1 MSPAGAT
8 AGRRGPGRPRAG
20 LQDTRTSLLL
30 AAAREFA
37 RNGYAAT
44 NIRDI
49 LRTAGVTTPTMYHY
63 FSGKADLYISV
74 VKEGV
79 DELRERMRQAGAAGC
94 GGLAE
99 DFDAV
104 LAGID
109 QVYRT
114 HPHLIDLLL
123 GVEEAMRAHAEL
135 AELAHADATLLDF
148 WRTLG
153 GQPLSDP
160 ALAAF
165 RGLVEGYI
173 RLGRQASGLAAYDG
187 SQRIYRQIVK
197 AGLSDRPD
205 VVSDPT
211 P

>member
-1 MSPAGAT
+1 M
-8 AGRRGPGRPRAG
+8 
-20 LQDTRTSLLL
+20 L
-30 AAAREFA
+30 AAARQFA
-37 RNGYAAT
+37 QNGYAAT

-49 LRTAGVTTPTMYHY
+49 LRDAGVTTPTMYHY
-63 FSGKADLYISV
+63 FSGKADLYITV
-74 VKEGV
+74 VNAGV
-79 DELRERMRQAGAAGC
+79 DELRGRMRAAGAAQC
-94 GGLAE
+94 GTLAE

-123 GVEEAMRAHAEL
+123 GAEAAVRAHVEL
-135 AELAHADATLLDF
+135 AELEDVDSTLLDF

-153 GQPLSDP
+153 GQLLSDS

-173 RLGRQASGLAAYDG
+173 RLGRQARDLAAYDG
-187 SQRIYRQIVK
+187 SQQTYRDIIK
-197 AGLSDRPD
+197 AGLAGHPD
-205 VVSDPT
+205 LNLG
-211 P
+211 